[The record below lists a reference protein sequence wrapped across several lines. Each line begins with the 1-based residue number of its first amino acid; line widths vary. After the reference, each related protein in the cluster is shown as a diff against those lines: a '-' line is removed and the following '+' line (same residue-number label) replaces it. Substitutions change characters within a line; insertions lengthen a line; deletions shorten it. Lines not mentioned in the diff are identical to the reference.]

1 MNYPQNSVMVRVHEI
16 ALKGKNRP
24 IFFDQL
30 VRNLK
35 QALLGMAVDQVRKR
49 HMGVE
54 ITLAPGAAWD
64 EIGDRIKQVFGVV
77 KFYRCYKIPP
87 SLEAI
92 KEFLE
97 AEVTR
102 LTFTTFR
109 ITAKRGDKT
118 FPLTSP
124 ELNQE
129 LGTFV
134 QRLTGAKVSL
144 AQPEVN
150 VFVEVLP
157 REALVYFQETAGP
170 GGLPVGVSGRVA
182 ALLSGG
188 IDSPVAAW
196 RMMKRGCQV
205 ILVHFHSFPLVD
217 GSSREK
223 AVELAELLNLYQFR
237 STLFLVP
244 FAEVQRDIILSV
256 PPAYRV
262 VIYRRFMAR
271 IAERIAEE
279 HGAKALVTG
288 ESLGQVGSQTL
299 ENLVTIRSAVGLP
312 ILSPLIGMDKQE
324 IINEARHLGTY
335 PISILPDEDCCT
347 LFVPRHPVTRST
359 PEEVERLES
368 ALDIP
373 ALVERAVAQAEVRQ
387 FTSKGISSR
396 PSAVKAG

>member
-1 MNYPQNSVMVRVHEI
+1 MNNPQNSVMIRVHEI

-30 VRNLK
+30 EQNLR
-35 QALLGMAVDQVRKR
+35 QSLRGMAVDQVRKR

-54 ITLAPGAAWD
+54 VTLAPKAAWN
-64 EIGDRIKQVFGVV
+64 EVADRIKQVFGVV
-77 KFYRCYKIPP
+77 KFYRYHRVEP
-87 SLEAI
+87 SVEII

-97 AEVTR
+97 NELTE
-102 LTFTTFR
+102 LTFNTFR
-109 ITAKRGDKT
+109 ITTKRGNKA
-118 FPLTSP
+118 FPMTSP

-129 LGTFV
+129 LGNFV
-134 QRLTGAKVSL
+134 QQLTGAKVSL
-144 AQPEVN
+144 KQPDLN
-150 VFVEVLP
+150 VFVELLP
-157 REALVYFQETAGP
+157 QEALVYFQETEGP
-170 GGLPVGVSGRVA
+170 GGLPVGVSGKVA

-205 ILVHFHSFPLVD
+205 ILIHFHSFPLVD

-244 FAEVQRDIILSV
+244 FADVQREIILSV

-271 IAERIAEE
+271 IAERIAKE

-299 ENLVTIRSAVGLP
+299 DNLVTVRSAVTLP

-324 IINEARHLGTY
+324 IIGEARHIATY

-347 LFVPRHPVTRST
+347 LFVPKHPVTRST
-359 PEEVERLES
+359 PKEVEQLEATLNTS
-368 ALDIP
+368 ALIEK
-373 ALVERAVAQAEVRQ
+373 AMSELEVRH
-387 FTSKGISSR
+387 FPSKGMSSE
-396 PSAVKAG
+396 PSSVGVR